1 MRSKGIHFSLALLVS
16 MGAFS
21 LSGCGGGDGDSARV
35 AQTVDASKN
44 GVTEIK
50 ITENLGYVHFKSF
63 YQFELIGVDKDG
75 KEINLTKKATWKITD
90 SDVENIGKIKDGYF
104 TAAGVKGNFTL
115 VAEYAGLKATP
126 KDITVSDANLTS
138 VAIETTS
145 NVVNECQNLTLV
157 AKATF
162 DETLVLPYA
171 ITWKVVSGA
180 NLGSFKDATKGI
192 LSTIN
197 SGTITLVATGID
209 NNNKEIPSPQF
220 NVTVDDGLATIV
232 VATTPAV
239 TELRDGETATVKV
252 SGIYTDPANPIDI
265 TDNSTITASPSDL
278 LLIEGTKITARN
290 GIANGKIVTLK
301 GTCGGEEGT
310 KNLTISER
318 RLKSVEIEN
327 ENGGTSNL
335 SLSEGSKLNLNLTA
349 TYIDNSTK
357 DDYTNNVVWKIDD
370 RNNNITDDSK
380 VTISSSGELSVNTD
394 LNLTAAAIIYVIAEV
409 RDGSGNVILNPSGER
424 VEDEI
429 NITINPN

>member
-1 MRSKGIHFSLALLVS
+1 MRSKGIHLSLALLVS

-394 LNLTAAAIIYVIAEV
+394 LNLTTAAIIYVIAEV

>member
-1 MRSKGIHFSLALLVS
+1 MRSKGIHLSLALLVS

-21 LSGCGGGDGDSARV
+21 LSGCGSGDGDSARV

-63 YQFELIGVDKDG
+63 YQFELIGVGNDG
-75 KEINLTKKATWKITD
+75 KEINLTNKATWKITD

-104 TAAGVKGNFTL
+104 TAGGTKGNFKL

-138 VAIETTS
+138 VAIEETP
-145 NVVNECQNLTLV
+145 NVVNECQNITLA

-162 DETLVLPYA
+162 DGTLVLPYPL
-171 ITWKVVSGA
+171 TWKIVSGA
-180 NLGSFKDATKGI
+180 NLGSFKDPAKGI
-192 LSTIN
+192 LNTIN
-197 SGTITLVATGID
+197 NGTITLVAIGLD
-209 NNNKEIPSPQF
+209 NNNKEISSPPF
-220 NVTVDDGLATIV
+220 NVTVEDDLATITV
-232 VATTPAV
+232 TTTPAV

-252 SGIYTDPANPIDI
+252 SGTYTDSTNTVDI
-265 TDNSTITASPSDL
+265 TDNATITAAPGEL

-290 GIANGKIVTLK
+290 GIPTGKIVTLK
-301 GTCGGEEGT
+301 GACGGEEGT
-310 KNLTISER
+310 KDLTISER

-335 SLSEGSKLNLNLTA
+335 SMSEGSKLNLNLTA

-357 DDYTNNVVWKIDD
+357 DDYTNNVVWQIDD

-380 VTISSSGELSVNTD
+380 VTISSSGELNVNTD
-394 LNLTAAAIIYVIAEV
+394 LNLTAAAIIYVTAEV
-409 RDGSGNVILNPSGER
+409 RDGSGNVILNPDGQP